1 MFDISRVLCNDNVL
15 LTDNVF
21 KSLLHT
27 KTNKSNE
34 RLFMTWNLNV
44 PKVLSIYDVLL
55 VVIVI

>member
-34 RLFMTWNLNV
+34 RLFMAWNLNV
-44 PKVLSIYDVLL
+44 PKVLSIDDVLL